1 MNAPSDIARALA
13 AGSPTSLPA
22 SLFGLPDQA
31 PHERVLLAA
40 DPQTGLKAI
49 LAVHSTARGPAFGGC
64 RFWSYDSEL
73 AALNDALRLSQG
85 MSLKNALAQLP
96 FGGGKA
102 VIIKPAGHFD
112 RPALFAAFGRAV
124 QSLAGAYITAED
136 VGTTTADML
145 GMQAHTQF
153 VSGIPREG
161 AFGGDP
167 SPKTAYGVFVSIDEG
182 VKRVLG
188 RNSLEG
194 VRVAL
199 QGLGAV
205 GWHLAEYLHRAGAKL
220 VVADVGNMPELA
232 QFYLDEVIV
241 PTHQLLGRAVERG
254 VARGEFRSVDITAV
268 VQSLMASAQFLI
280 DSEASLKGVE
290 ARLNGAPKPTMDNTA
305 PRHEGQGKVEALADE
320 AITLSHGPIASL
332 KWGSMT
338 MDFKV
343 PLKGGL
349 PRHLEVGDPVSF
361 EFYMDADGMPQLTRL
376 SHLAPEPQ
384 PAPEMPHHTHGP
396 AKQGSKP

>member
-1 MNAPSDIARALA
+1 MNAPTDIARALA
-13 AGSPTSLPA
+13 AGSPESIPS

-40 DPQTGLKAI
+40 DPVTGLKAI

-64 RFWSYDSEL
+64 RFWSYDNEL

-85 MSLKNALAQLP
+85 MSLKNALANLP

-102 VIIKPAGHFD
+102 VIIKPAGSFD

-124 QSLAGAYITAED
+124 QSLDGAYITAED

-188 RNSLEG
+188 RASLDG

-205 GWHLAEYLHRAGAKL
+205 GWHLAEYLHQAGAKL
-220 VVADVGNMPELA
+220 VVADVDAAKVERARA
-232 QFYLDEVIV
+232 QFGAQAVGIADILSAVVDVLAPCALGAVLNAQSIPALRARLVAGAANNQLATAADGDALQARGISYLPDYLVNAGGIIS
-241 PTHQLLGRAVERG
+241 
-254 VARGEFRSVDITAV
+254 VAREFRGEGEEQAV
-268 VQSLMASAQFLI
+268 MAEVARIRERVAELLERVRVGGQTPAREADAWARSLL
-280 DSEASLKGVE
+280 V
-290 ARLNGAPKPTMDNTA
+290 KPA
-305 PRHEGQGKVEALADE
+305 V
-320 AITLSHGPIASL
+320 
-332 KWGSMT
+332 
-338 MDFKV
+338 
-343 PLKGGL
+343 
-349 PRHLEVGDPVSF
+349 
-361 EFYMDADGMPQLTRL
+361 
-376 SHLAPEPQ
+376 
-384 PAPEMPHHTHGP
+384 
-396 AKQGSKP
+396 

>member
-1 MNAPSDIARALA
+1 MNALTDIARALA
-13 AGSPTSLPA
+13 AGSSDSLPS

-40 DPQTGLKAI
+40 DPVTGLKAI

-64 RFWSYDSEL
+64 RFWSYDNEL

-85 MSLKNALAQLP
+85 MSLKNALANLP

-102 VIIKPAGHFD
+102 VILKPQGDFD

-124 QSLAGAYITAED
+124 QSLQGAYITAED
-136 VGTTTADML
+136 VGTTTADMK
-145 GMQAHTQF
+145 GMLAHTQY
-153 VSGIPREG
+153 VSGIPRDG

-188 RNSLEG
+188 RDSLEG

-220 VVADVGNMPELA
+220 VVADVNAEK
-232 QFYLDEVIV
+232 
-241 PTHQLLGRAVERG
+241 
-254 VARGEFRSVDITAV
+254 VARAQAELGATAVSVTEILAADVDVVAPCALGATLNAQSIPALKARLIAGAANNQLAPAADGDALQARGITYLPDYLVNAGGIISVAREFRNEGEESAV
-268 VQSLMASAQFLI
+268 MA
-280 DSEASLKGVE
+280 
-290 ARLNGAPKPTMDNTA
+290 
-305 PRHEGQGKVEALADE
+305 
-320 AITLSHGPIASL
+320 
-332 KWGSMT
+332 
-338 MDFKV
+338 
-343 PLKGGL
+343 
-349 PRHLEVGDPVSF
+349 EVGQIRGRVAELLDRVKASGQTPAR
-361 EFYMDADGMPQLTRL
+361 EADAWARSLL
-376 SHLAPEPQ
+376 VK
-384 PAPEMPHHTHGP
+384 PA
-396 AKQGSKP
+396 

>member
-1 MNAPSDIARALA
+1 MNALTDIVRALS
-13 AGSPTSLPA
+13 AGASADSLPT

-64 RFWSYDSEL
+64 RFWSYDNEL

-102 VIIKPAGHFD
+102 VIIKPAGSFD

-124 QSLAGAYITAED
+124 QSLDGAYITAED

-145 GMQAHTQF
+145 GMQAHTRF

-188 RNSLEG
+188 RQSLDG

-205 GWHLAEYLHRAGAKL
+205 GWHLAEFLHKAGAQL
-220 VVADVGNMPELA
+220 VVADVNAEKVQRAQAELGA
-232 QFYLDEVIV
+232 TAVGVNEILAVQADVLAPCALGAVLNGSSIPAIQAKLIAGAANNQLATVADGDALQARGITYLPDYLVNAGGIIS
-241 PTHQLLGRAVERG
+241 
-254 VARGEFRSVDITAV
+254 VAREYRNEGEESQV
-268 VQSLMASAQFLI
+268 MA
-280 DSEASLKGVE
+280 EV
-290 ARLNGAPKPTMDNTA
+290 
-305 PRHEGQGKVEALADE
+305 GQIRGRVAELLE
-320 AITLSHGPIASL
+320 RVRI
-332 KWGSMT
+332 
-338 MDFKV
+338 
-343 PLKGGL
+343 GGL
-349 PRHLEVGDPVSF
+349 TPARE
-361 EFYMDADGMPQLTRL
+361 ADTWARSLL
-376 SHLAPEPQ
+376 VK
-384 PAPEMPHHTHGP
+384 PA
-396 AKQGSKP
+396 A